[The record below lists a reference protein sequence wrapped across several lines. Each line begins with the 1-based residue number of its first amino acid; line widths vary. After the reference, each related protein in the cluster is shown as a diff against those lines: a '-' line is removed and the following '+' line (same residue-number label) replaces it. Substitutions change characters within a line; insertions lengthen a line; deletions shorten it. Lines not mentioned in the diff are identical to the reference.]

1 VTERFHDRVCLI
13 TGSTGIAAAAAER
26 FAAEGATIFVA
37 TRTEDHG
44 RELVEQLR
52 RAGGRA
58 EMIAVDLV
66 QVESARVAVDAC
78 VTAYGRIDAVFNV
91 AGGSGRKFGDGPVH
105 EVDAAG
111 WDATLD
117 LNARSLFLVCGAAI
131 RVMLGQARDAD
142 GCRGAILNMSSILA
156 FNPSPAYF
164 PTHAYTAAKGAIDAL
179 GRAMAARYAAD
190 GIRVNTVA
198 PALTR
203 TPMAARA
210 AADLATKAYV
220 AWKQP
225 LAGGLIEPAEVAA
238 AAAFLLSGDA
248 ARITGQTL
256 KVDGGFSVT
265 EAPQADDGVLR

>member
-1 VTERFHDRVCLI
+1 MTERFHDRVCLI

-37 TRTEDHG
+37 TRTNAHG
-44 RELVEQLR
+44 RELVER
-52 RAGGRA
+52 VRHAGGRA
-58 EMIAVDLV
+58 ETIAVDLTEV
-66 QVESARVAVDAC
+66 DSAQVAVDAC
-78 VTAYGRIDAVFNV
+78 VATYGRIDAVFNV

-105 EVDAAG
+105 EAGSAG

-117 LNARSLFLVCGAAI
+117 LNARSVFLVCGAAV
-131 RVMLGQARDAD
+131 RVMLAQARDTD

-156 FNPSPAYF
+156 FHPSPAHF
-164 PTHAYTAAKGAIDAL
+164 PTHAYAAAKGAVDAL
-179 GRAMAARYAAD
+179 SRAMAARYASA

-203 TPMAARA
+203 TPMAERA
-210 AADLATKAYV
+210 AADPATMAYA

-225 LAGGLIEPAEVAA
+225 LAGGFIEPAAVAA

-265 EAPQADDGVLR
+265 EAPPADEEVLR